1 MPSTYK
7 TSGKID
13 YKDPY
18 TSTGGGIIK
27 DMTFNDLNDPNHPTS
42 TPSSVSFLKSTSDI
56 TNGIIVTFDW
66 EDAPDGIKYA
76 KNITKV

>member
-1 MPSTYK
+1 MPSAYK
-7 TSGKID
+7 TRGKID

-27 DMTFNDLNDPNHPTS
+27 DITVNDTNDPKRPAS

-66 EDAPDGIKYA
+66 DDSPDGAKYA
-76 KNITKV
+76 KNVTRV